1 MLVPWTAQCTFHIHV
16 KYSDRA
22 SKRLTRQSHAGR
34 CGPRSA
40 PPGCRPRHD
49 RAMGSSRGMDFEDF
63 ESLELGARRPPASY
77 AYTAPPLKQK
87 QK

>member
-1 MLVPWTAQCTFHIHV
+1 
-16 KYSDRA
+16 
-22 SKRLTRQSHAGR
+22 
-34 CGPRSA
+34 
-40 PPGCRPRHD
+40 
-49 RAMGSSRGMDFEDF
+49 MDFEDF